1 MTAAERMGL
10 DLANRNYVKFAAVL
24 LVAATLAV
32 SACGGKPLHTSKW
45 QSTGDGIA
53 PGPGL
58 FSGADGEFTLPA
70 E

>member
-1 MTAAERMGL
+1 MGL
-10 DLANRNYVKFAAVL
+10 DLANAEYVKFAAIL
-24 LVAATLAV
+24 LVAATLSL

-45 QSTGDGIA
+45 QSTGDEIP

-58 FSGADGEFTLPA
+58 FSGEDGEFTIHA

>member
-1 MTAAERMGL
+1 MRIAAIL
-10 DLANRNYVKFAAVL
+10 
-24 LVAATLAV
+24 LAV

-45 QSTGDGIA
+45 QDGGDEIP

-58 FSGADGEFTLPA
+58 FSDEDGEFIVFP

>member
-1 MTAAERMGL
+1 MLRTHSST
-10 DLANRNYVKFAAVL
+10 KFAAML
-24 LVAATLAV
+24 LVAALLAV

-45 QSTGDGIA
+45 QDTADEIK

-58 FSGADGEFTLPA
+58 FSGQDGEFIIHA

>member
-1 MTAAERMGL
+1 MPRTQPSA
-10 DLANRNYVKFAAVL
+10 KFAAAL
-24 LVAATLAV
+24 LVAALLAV

-45 QSTGDGIA
+45 QDTADEMK

-58 FSGADGEFTLPA
+58 VSGEDGEFVIHA

>member
-1 MTAAERMGL
+1 MHRIHQILPCGSL
-10 DLANRNYVKFAAVL
+10 RIAAVL
-24 LVAATLAV
+24 LISAMLAV

-45 QSTGDGIA
+45 QDTADEMK

-58 FSGADGEFTLPA
+58 FSGDDGEFIVHA

>member
-1 MTAAERMGL
+1 LDGGIVKLAAI
-10 DLANRNYVKFAAVL
+10 L
-24 LVAATLAV
+24 LVAATLAI

-45 QSTGDGIA
+45 QDSADEIP

-58 FSGADGEFTLPA
+58 FSGEDGEFVIDS

>member
-1 MTAAERMGL
+1 MRQVQAIARGRSL
-10 DLANRNYVKFAAVL
+10 KFAAVL

-45 QSTGDGIA
+45 QHGGGEIP

-58 FSGADGEFTLPA
+58 FSGEDGEFVIDG

>member
-1 MTAAERMGL
+1 VKIAAI
-10 DLANRNYVKFAAVL
+10 L
-24 LVAATLAV
+24 LVAATLAI

-45 QSTGDGIA
+45 QDGADEIP

-58 FSGADGEFTLPA
+58 YSGEDGEFVIDS